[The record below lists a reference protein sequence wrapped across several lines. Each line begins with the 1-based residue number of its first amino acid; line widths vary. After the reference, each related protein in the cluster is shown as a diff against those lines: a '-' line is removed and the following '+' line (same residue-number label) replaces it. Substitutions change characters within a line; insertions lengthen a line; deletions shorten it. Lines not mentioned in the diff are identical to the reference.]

1 MSQMTSQDT
10 PTSRVVA
17 VGALGGSGTR
27 AIAQVLMDAGIYM
40 GDDLNSANDNL
51 LFTRLFKD
59 PRFRE
64 RADAGEVAARFRV
77 LEAWM
82 AQDRLQLSQA
92 VLLLRST
99 RSNPTIDGD
108 VRFLTRVL
116 SKLVSRPVQRT
127 LWGWKEPNTQLWVE
141 EIGAHFPDLRY
152 LHVLRHGLDMA
163 FSANRH
169 QLLNWGPRFGI
180 QVEEGE
186 RPESLTW
193 KQLEYWIRS
202 TRAAL
207 EAAERLPGGYLL
219 INHGRFCREP
229 RKEID
234 RMLDYIGVDPE
245 PGKREALYA
254 IPRSPS
260 SEGRFREHDLG
271 VFDRAQLDFLRDM
284 GFEL

>member
-1 MSQMTSQDT
+1 M
-10 PTSRVVA
+10 SRVIA

-27 AIAQVLMDAGIYM
+27 AIAQVLMDAGVYM

-59 PRFRE
+59 PGFRE
-64 RADAGEVAARFRV
+64 RADAEAVAARFQV

-82 AQDRLQLSQA
+82 ERDRLRLKEV
-92 VLLLRST
+92 VLLLEST
-99 RSNPTIDGD
+99 RANPTIDGD
-108 VRFLTRVL
+108 ARFLARVA
-116 SKLVSRPVQRT
+116 SKLVKPPRRHS

-141 EIGAHFPDLRY
+141 EIGGYFPDLRY

-180 QVEEGE
+180 QVEEVE
-186 RPESLTW
+186 SPESLAW

-207 EAAERLPGGYLL
+207 QAAERLPGGYLL

-229 RKEID
+229 RSEID
-234 RMLDYIGVDPE
+234 RMLCYIGVDPE

-254 IPRSPS
+254 IPHSPS

-271 VFDRAQLDFLRDM
+271 IFDSGQLDFVRDM
-284 GFEL
+284 GFEF